1 MSLDV
6 RVIAPNKVIWAKN
19 AEEVILPSQSG
30 MLGILT
36 SHAPLYTA
44 LNTGV
49 MKIRNETGWTSIV
62 VMGGFVEVEKNE
74 VLVLVNAGEYV
85 DEIDLSAAKKD
96 VEKALETF
104 NSAEAPKEKEE
115 AAEFLK
121 YAQARLKAVVDK

>member
-6 RVIAPNKVIWAKN
+6 RVIAPNKVIWDKR

-44 LNTGV
+44 LNIGV
-49 MKIRNETGWTSIV
+49 MKVRNDTGWTSIV
-62 VMGGFVEVEKNE
+62 VMGGFVEVEKNQ
-74 VLVLVNAGEYV
+74 VLILVNAGEYV
-85 DEIDLSAAKKD
+85 DQIDISSAKKD
-96 VEKALETF
+96 VENALNTLQ
-104 NSAEAPKEKEE
+104 NAEIPKEKEE

-121 YAQARLKAVVDK
+121 YAQARLKAVVEK